1 MQESDCQTLV
11 DNESLSVPD
20 LKEMDISTNSNVVS
34 ESGVELAEDESQR
47 QV

>member
-20 LKEMDISTNSNVVS
+20 LKEMEISTNSDVVP
-34 ESGVELAEDESQR
+34 ESRLELAEDESQR
-47 QV
+47 QG

>member
-11 DNESLSVPD
+11 DNESLSVPE
-20 LKEMDISTNSNVVS
+20 LKEMEISTNSNVVS
-34 ESGVELAEDESQR
+34 DSRVELAEDESQR

>member
-20 LKEMDISTNSNVVS
+20 LKEMEISNNSDVVS
-34 ESGVELAEDESQR
+34 ESRLELAEDESQR
-47 QV
+47 QG

>member
-20 LKEMDISTNSNVVS
+20 LKEMAISNNGDVVS
-34 ESGVELAEDESQR
+34 DSRVELAEDESQR
-47 QV
+47 